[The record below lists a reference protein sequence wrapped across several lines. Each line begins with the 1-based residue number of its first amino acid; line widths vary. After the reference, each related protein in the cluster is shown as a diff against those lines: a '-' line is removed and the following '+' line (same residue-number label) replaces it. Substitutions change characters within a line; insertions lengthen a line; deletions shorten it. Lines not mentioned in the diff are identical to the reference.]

1 MQEKCK
7 SHGRESTFMA
17 VTSDTSALQLKKIN
31 KRSFLQK
38 LVIQR
43 WLILMALPAFALVL
57 VFHYF
62 PIYGILIAFKDY
74 SVAKGV
80 WASEWAGL
88 KHFRLFLNNPLAG
101 RLFTNTLRIGVS
113 TLIFTFP
120 APIILALLL
129 NEINSTIYKR
139 FVQSISYIPH
149 FISAVVIVGIL
160 TNFSSRDGLFNVVRG
175 WIGLKPALM
184 MASTR
189 YFVPLYVGSA
199 VWQGVGWGTIIYL
212 AALTGVDPTLYDV
225 ASIDGANRWHK
236 MRYIS
241 LPAIKPTTT
250 ILLILSLR
258 GILGSDFEKILLMQN
273 DANRSV
279 ADVINTYVYREG
291 IQGARF
297 EYSTAVSLFLSVISF
312 IIVISANYL
321 SRKVSENSLW

>member
-1 MQEKCK
+1 
-7 SHGRESTFMA
+7 
-17 VTSDTSALQLKKIN
+17 L
-31 KRSFLQK
+31 
-38 LVIQR
+38 QR

-57 VFHYF
+57 VFHYM

-74 SVAKGV
+74 NVAEGV
-80 WASEWAGL
+80 WNSPWVGL
-88 KHFRLFLNNPLAG
+88 KHFRLFLNNPMAE
-101 RLFTNTLRIGVS
+101 RLFRNTLRIGVS
-113 TLIFTFP
+113 TLLFTFP
-120 APIILALLL
+120 APIILAMLL
-129 NEINSTIYKR
+129 NEISNAIYKR

-160 TNFSSRDGLFNVVRG
+160 TKFSSMDGLLNVIRETL
-175 WIGLKPALM
+175 GLRKVLL
-184 MASTR
+184 MASTQ

-241 LPAIKPTTT
+241 WPAIKPTTT

-279 ADVINTYVYREG
+279 SDVINTFVYREG

-297 EYSTAVSLFLSVISF
+297 EYSTAVSLFLSLISF
-312 IIVISANYL
+312 IIVVSANYL
-321 SRKVSENSLW
+321 SRKVSDNSLW

>member
-1 MQEKCK
+1 
-7 SHGRESTFMA
+7 MA
-17 VTSDTSALQLKKIN
+17 VSTDTSALPLRKIN
-31 KRSFLQK
+31 KKSFLQR

-80 WASEWAGL
+80 WASDWAGL
-88 KHFRLFLNNPLAG
+88 KHFRLFLNNPLAA
-101 RLFTNTLRIGVS
+101 RLFTNTVRIGAS
-113 TLIFTFP
+113 TLLFTFP

-129 NEINSTIYKR
+129 NEINSTVYKR

-160 TNFSSRDGLFNVVRG
+160 TNFSSRDGLFNAFRELL
-175 WIGLKPALM
+175 GLKPVLM
-184 MASTR
+184 MASTKF
-189 YFVPLYVGSA
+189 FVPLYVGSA

-212 AALTGVDPTLYDV
+212 AALTGIDPTLYDV

-312 IIVISANYL
+312 VIVISANYL

>member
-1 MQEKCK
+1 
-7 SHGRESTFMA
+7 MA

>member
-1 MQEKCK
+1 
-7 SHGRESTFMA
+7 MA
-17 VTSDTSALQLKKIN
+17 VSTDTSALPLKKIS
-31 KRSFLQK
+31 KKGFFQK

-43 WLILMALPAFALVL
+43 WLIIMALPAFALVL

-80 WASEWAGL
+80 WASDWAGL

-101 RLFTNTLRIGVS
+101 RLFTNTIRIGVS
-113 TLIFTFP
+113 TLLFTFP

-160 TNFSSRDGLFNVVRG
+160 TNFSSRDGLFNVVRE
-175 WIGLKPALM
+175 WLGLKPALM
-184 MASTR
+184 MASTK
-189 YFVPLYVGSA
+189 YFVPLYVSSA

-312 IIVISANYL
+312 VIVISANYL

>member
-1 MQEKCK
+1 
-7 SHGRESTFMA
+7 MA
-17 VTSDTSALQLKKIN
+17 VSTDTSALPLRKIN
-31 KRSFLQK
+31 KKSFLQR

-43 WLILMALPAFALVL
+43 WLILMALPAFSLVL
-57 VFHYF
+57 VFHYL

-80 WASEWAGL
+80 WASDWAGL
-88 KHFRLFLNNPLAG
+88 KHFRLFLNNPLAA

-129 NEINSTIYKR
+129 NEVNSTIYKR

-175 WIGLKPALM
+175 WIGLRPALM

>member
-1 MQEKCK
+1 MLI
-7 SHGRESTFMA
+7 RT
-17 VTSDTSALQLKKIN
+17 ALGSRIPGKH
-31 KRSFLQK
+31 RFLHTIV
-38 LVIQR
+38 LQR

-57 VFHYF
+57 VFHYM

-74 SVAKGV
+74 NVAEGV
-80 WASEWAGL
+80 WNSPWVGL
-88 KHFRLFLNNPLAG
+88 KHFRLFLNNPMAE
-101 RLFTNTLRIGVS
+101 RLFRNTLRIGVS
-113 TLIFTFP
+113 TLLFTFP
-120 APIILALLL
+120 APIILAMLL
-129 NEINSTIYKR
+129 NEISNAIYKR

-160 TNFSSRDGLFNVVRG
+160 TKFSSMDGLLNVIRETL
-175 WIGLKPALM
+175 GLRKVLL
-184 MASTR
+184 MASTQ

-241 LPAIKPTTT
+241 WPAIKPTTT

-279 ADVINTYVYREG
+279 SDVINTFVYREG

-297 EYSTAVSLFLSVISF
+297 EYSTAVSLFLSLISF
-312 IIVISANYL
+312 IIVVSANYL
-321 SRKVSENSLW
+321 SRKVSDNSLW

>member
-7 SHGRESTFMA
+7 AHGRESTFMA

-139 FVQSISYIPH
+139 FVPSISYIPPL
-149 FISAVVIVGIL
+149 ISVVVLVGIL
-160 TNFSSRDGLFNVVRG
+160 NHFSLRDGLFNVVRG